1 MITPLLSLSQ
11 IKKNYGAIEALKGV
25 DLELYA
31 GEILA
36 LVGDNGAGKSTLIK
50 ILSGVITPSEGV
62 ITLEGKEVHLTSPKI
77 SNEYGLTT
85 VYQDLALCE
94 NLDVVGNLFLGHEE
108 LVKKIKFP
116 RILANF
122 KMQRMALELL
132 SSLSIKLPSIKS
144 RVEQLSGGQRQA
156 VAIARALARSPRIIL
171 LDEPTAALGAAQ
183 RRDLLELMSTLR
195 DRGLGV
201 IFITHNLNEVL
212 QIADRV
218 VVLRQGRNISASPIK
233 NITESSLVAVI
244 TGISDELSVK
254 EMPKV

>member
-1 MITPLLSLSQ
+1 MVALLSLKQ
-11 IKKNYGAIEALKGV
+11 IKKSYGPIEALKGV
-25 DLELYA
+25 DLDLYS

-50 ILSGVITPSEGV
+50 VLSGAITPDSGE
-62 ITLEGKEVHLTSPKI
+62 IALEGKIVQFPDPKA
-77 SNEYGLTT
+77 STRHGLAT

-94 NLDVVGNLFLGHEE
+94 NLDVVSNLFLGHEE
-108 LVKKIKFP
+108 LFRFKFP
-116 RILANF
+116 HILASL
-122 KMQRMALELL
+122 KMQRMAIDLL

-156 VAIARALARSPRIIL
+156 VAIARSLARDPRIVL

-183 RRDLLELMSTLR
+183 RRDLLQLMRTLR

-212 QIADRV
+212 EVADRV
-218 VVLRQGRNISASPIK
+218 LVLRQGSNISAAPIK
-233 NITESSLVAVI
+233 QITEASLIAVI
-244 TGISDELSVK
+244 TGISDDLTA
-254 EMPKV
+254 KVGA